1 MTFPYRSG
9 SILAIAALSF
19 AAPAGAIPSKE
30 AQPEAVRTPESSFLI
45 ASPFRKEVS
54 PAHQR
59 RKQLMEMLVMQMEIA
74 DMASEALTSDDPDVK
89 QLAQEMLDTSDKISA
104 RILDML
110 DPRNPPFRNDR

>member
-1 MTFPYRSG
+1 MTFPYRAG
-9 SILAIAALSF
+9 SIVAIAALGL
-19 AAPAGAIPSKE
+19 AAPAGAMPSKE
-30 AQPEAVRTPESSFLI
+30 AQPEAIHAPESSFLI

-59 RKQLMEMLVMQMEIA
+59 RKQLMEMLVMQMKVA
-74 DMASEALTSDDPDVK
+74 DMASESLASDDPDIK
-89 QLAQEMLDTSDKISA
+89 QLAQEMMDASDKLST